1 MDFFSDGKYS
11 VLCSTLKILKHW
23 ITVDQI
29 VENTADHQGENTD
42 SYNYWEKKH
51 IYNQKK
57 ITAFHMQKLNGVFK
71 LFSLLIVQGN

>member
-23 ITVDQI
+23 ITVDRI
-29 VENTADHQGENTD
+29 VENTADQQGEH
-42 SYNYWEKKH
+42 WQLQLLRKKKH

-57 ITAFHMQKLNGVFK
+57 VTAFHMQKLQDAFK
-71 LFSLLIVQGN
+71 